1 MSTGPAPM
9 KPPDRGPTLVPTG
22 KARQYAPTRPLRLED
37 VAGRVGLLVAWAI
50 VIAIFGVLTPATFL
64 TGETFA
70 IIFGSQAVLV
80 ILALAEL
87 IPLTAGDYDLS
98 VGSVVSLAAMSVAI
112 LNALNHWPIWN
123 AVLAALVLAVIV
135 GMVNGFITVVFG
147 IDSFIVT
154 LGVGTVV
161 SGIVLW
167 ISNSA
172 TVSGVS
178 FDLVNAVVATRV
190 FGIPI
195 EFYYALIVC
204 TVIWYVFRY
213 TVVGKRLLFVGRGR
227 RVARLS
233 GISVGRMRFGAFVAA
248 GLLSGLA
255 GVLYVGTSS
264 AADPNSGA
272 ALLLPAFA
280 AGFLGATSIVPGRFN
295 PWGTMVAVYFL
306 ATGITG
312 LSLLGI
318 STFVQNL
325 FYGTALIVAVVLSQ
339 IARRRREVETD
350 ES

>member
-1 MSTGPAPM
+1 MSNSPAPM
-9 KPPDRGPTLVPTG
+9 RQPDHRPTLTPVEDVNQRKPS
-22 KARQYAPTRPLRLED
+22 RPMRLEEI
-37 VAGRVGLLVAWAI
+37 AGRTGLLVAWAI
-50 VIAIFGVLTPATFL
+50 VVAIFGVLTPGTFL
-64 TGETFA
+64 TGSNFA

-80 ILALAEL
+80 ILSLAEL

-112 LNALNHWPIWN
+112 LNALNHWPVWY
-123 AVLAALVLAVIV
+123 AVVAALVLGIIV
-135 GMVNGFITVVFG
+135 GVANGFITVVFG

-178 FDLVNAVVATRV
+178 FDLVNAVVGTR
-190 FGIPI
+190 FLGIPV
-195 EFYYALIVC
+195 EFYYALFAC
-204 TVIWYVFRY
+204 TVIWYVFGY

-233 GISVGRMRFGAFVAA
+233 GLPVGRLRFGAFVVASF
-248 GLLSGLA
+248 LSAIA

-264 AADPNSGA
+264 AADPNSGS

-280 AGFLGATSIVPGRFN
+280 AAFLGATSIVPGRFN
-295 PWGTMVAVYFL
+295 PWGTMVSVYFL

-325 FYGTALIVAVVLSQ
+325 FYGTALIIAVILSR
-339 IARRRREVETD
+339 IARRRLEVEGE